1 LLLVA
6 RAAQGFAAAGARVLV
21 TSIVRDLFSG
31 RAMAQ
36 VMSFAHVIF
45 MAAPILAPLMGQ
57 GLIAIGPWRWI
68 FGALCIIGAGVWFWT
83 AMRMPETLSPDDRK
97 SISWLQL
104 RTSWGKVLADP
115 QSRGYTVANAM
126 LTGSTMSFLTSVQQ
140 IFADVFKKPELLP
153 VGFGA
158 MVVGM
163 AIAQFANANL
173 VMKLGMRRIGH
184 AAIFFYT
191 LMALIHLAVAWSG
204 ADTLWVFIGIQTLM
218 MTGFCF
224 AAGNFGALAMEH
236 MGDVAGAA
244 SSLQGSFVSLI
255 GMVVGAVVGQAFNG
269 STLPLTLG
277 FVFCGTVAILAIFV
291 TEDGR
296 FFVPKNEPEKG

>member
-1 LLLVA
+1 
-6 RAAQGFAAAGARVLV
+6 
-21 TSIVRDLFSG
+21 
-31 RAMAQ
+31 
-36 VMSFAHVIF
+36 
-45 MAAPILAPLMGQ
+45 
-57 GLIAIGPWRWI
+57 
-68 FGALCIIGAGVWFWT
+68 
-83 AMRMPETLSPDDRK
+83 
-97 SISWLQL
+97 
-104 RTSWGKVLADP
+104 
-115 QSRGYTVANAM
+115 
-126 LTGSTMSFLTSVQQ
+126 
-140 IFADVFKKPELLP
+140 
-153 VGFGA
+153 
-158 MVVGM
+158 
-163 AIAQFANANL
+163 
-173 VMKLGMRRIGH
+173 LGMRRIGH

-204 ADTLWVFIGIQTLM
+204 ADTLWMFIGIQTLM

-244 SSLQGSFVSLI
+244 SSLQGSFVSLV

-269 STLPLTLG
+269 STIPLTLG